1 MPVYCLLL
9 LTPFDAIAHCL
20 PCTFLRGF
28 SFFSPSLLGFFFFLF
43 RHVLQEVLHTSCT
56 FFFPLSLSLYS
67 SLVTAL
73 FSPYIHRNSLR
84 VSNTWIMGRILL
96 LFAPMHLSCC
106 VVSLFKSQNCRGFI
120 VILCELPCTR
130 GSTGNEALWTALERK
145 EKKEK
150 RNSGNG
156 SRPLLHQL
164 LTFLFSTSQWEGW
177 QGNQNGY
184 ATRETGP
191 LCDGRVVRL
200 SRGLEW

>member
-28 SFFSPSLLGFFFFLF
+28 SFFSPSLLGFFFLF

-73 FSPYIHRNSLR
+73 FSPYIHQNSLR

-120 VILCELPCTR
+120 VILCELPVR
-130 GSTGNEALWTALERK
+130 GAVREMKHFGLRWSGRRRRKRGIVGMALGRCFINCWHFYFRRL
-145 EKKEK
+145 
-150 RNSGNG
+150 NG
-156 SRPLLHQL
+156 K
-164 LTFLFSTSQWEGW
+164 
-177 QGNQNGY
+177 
-184 ATRETGP
+184 
-191 LCDGRVVRL
+191 DGRVIKMDMPLVKL
-200 SRGLEW
+200 AHYATDV

>member
-28 SFFSPSLLGFFFFLF
+28 SFFSPSLLGFFFPIPTCLAGGLTHFL
-43 RHVLQEVLHTSCT
+43 HL
-56 FFFPLSLSLYS
+56 FFPLSLSLYS

-156 SRPLLHQL
+156 SRSLLHQL
-164 LTFLFSTSQWEGW
+164 LTFLFSTSQWEPPPHTISDHFIKDKGEKT
-177 QGNQNGY
+177 
-184 ATRETGP
+184 AKRE
-191 LCDGRVVRL
+191 L
-200 SRGLEW
+200 